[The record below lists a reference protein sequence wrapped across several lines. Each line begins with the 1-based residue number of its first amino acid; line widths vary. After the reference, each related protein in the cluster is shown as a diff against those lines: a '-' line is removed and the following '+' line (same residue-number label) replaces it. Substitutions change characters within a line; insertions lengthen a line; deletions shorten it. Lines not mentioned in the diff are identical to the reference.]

1 MDRSTS
7 THRVR
12 VRPVLALLFLVLTL
26 SACELLGDVLDT
38 IQPVA
43 WNSRFA
49 PAEELAWGSN
59 RDLTRTQFDDRLA
72 VYTGRGY
79 MVVDVDVRSEGLGLR
94 YALIAHENPD
104 DRDWALHVDLTSD
117 EYHALWTDY
126 RDRGYRPLD
135 VEGYLVDGQTRFAG
149 IWIENVEDLAW
160 SSIRNMTSAEYAE
173 YFDARS
179 AEGLRPID
187 IEAYDTPS
195 GLRFAA
201 IWWENVD
208 GLAWSQLRNIDRTR
222 YEQEVDD
229 LAAAGYFMID
239 YETYDTADGRRY
251 AAIWERRA
259 NRPAYQIR
267 TNRNELGFA
276 NLWRTYRD
284 QGYRIADFEGD
295 EASTD
300 LYAGIWIE
308 NDDRFRFPLK
318 GALDTAITN
327 YLATYTDTS
336 NAPESQTGISVVVIQ
351 DGDVV
356 YRRGFGMADVAGGKV
371 AHAATVYGL
380 ASVSKVIGG
389 TLAALLEAEQTLRDG
404 TTFTL
409 DMDDPTSDYLA
420 DLPDHHTH
428 TVEQLTAHLGCV
440 PHYPRTMT
448 ATGWTGTVPGISNLT
463 THFDTALDAAEAIWD
478 TGLVTT
484 TAAGGGCTVGATRSY
499 STPAF
504 TLLGAVLEQATG
516 RTIVELLQDEVF
528 APQGLS
534 SMRVQ
539 YASGSQ
545 IADYERAVHYDQNS
559 DPAAVTGCATG
570 EACDNTWK
578 VLGGGIES
586 NALDLADFGWR
597 VLDGRVVDAAT
608 RDGRLWTPVD
618 EDCTL
623 PGGGVCRNGVGWE
636 LRTVGAGSQRVAEHG
651 GSQAGARSH
660 LRVYRD
666 DGLVIAILT
675 NEGGH
680 TPSGLAT
687 TIGDAIL
694 GP

>member
-7 THRVR
+7 TKRTR
-12 VRPVLALLFLVLTL
+12 ARPVLALLLLVLTL
-26 SACELLGDVLDT
+26 SACDELFDFLDT
-38 IQPVA
+38 IQPAA

-49 PAEELAWGSN
+49 PAENLAWGSN
-59 RDLTRTQFDDRLA
+59 RDMTRTQFDDRLS

-79 MVVDVDVRSEGLGLR
+79 MAVDVDVRSEGLGLR

-104 DRDWALHVDLTSD
+104 DRAWALHVDLTSD
-117 EYHALWTDY
+117 QYHALWTDY
-126 RDRGYRPLD
+126 HDQGYRPLD

-160 SSIRNMTSAEYAE
+160 SSIRNMTSAEYAD

-222 YEQEVDD
+222 YEQEADD

-239 YETYDTADGRRY
+239 YETYDTSDGRRY

-259 NRPAYQIR
+259 NRPASQIR
-267 TNRNELGFA
+267 TNRDELGFA

-295 EASTD
+295 EAGTN
-300 LYAGIWIE
+300 LYAGIWVE
-308 NDDRFRFPLK
+308 NDERFRFPLK
-318 GALDTAITN
+318 GTLDTAITN

-336 NAPESQTGISVVVIQ
+336 NVPESQTGISVVVIQ

-371 AHAATVYGL
+371 AHAATVYGY

-389 TLAALLEAEQTLRDG
+389 TLAALLEAEGTLRDG

-420 DLPDHHTH
+420 DIPDHHAH

-448 ATGWTGTVPGISNLT
+448 TTGWSGTVPGISNLT
-463 THFDTALDAAEAIWD
+463 THYDTALAAAEDVWD

-484 TAAGGGCTVGATRSY
+484 TAPGGSCTIGATRSY
-499 STPAF
+499 STHAF
-504 TLLGAVLEQATG
+504 TLLGAVLEEATG
-516 RTIVELLQDEVF
+516 RTITQLLDRELFD
-528 APQGLS
+528 PHGLA

-539 YASGSQ
+539 FASATQ
-545 IADYERAVHYDQNS
+545 VADYERAIQYGNDSSPVDL
-559 DPAAVTGCATG
+559 AGCGTGQ
-570 EACDNTWK
+570 ACDSSWK
-578 VLGGGIES
+578 VLGGGIEGH
-586 NALDLADFGWR
+586 ALDLARFGWR
-597 VLDGRVVDAAT
+597 VLDGRVVDTTT
-608 RDGRLWTPVD
+608 RDERLWTPVD
-618 EDCTL
+618 EDCAA
-623 PGGGVCRNGVGWE
+623 PGSGVCRNGVGWE
-636 LRTVGAGSQRVAEHG
+636 LRMIGGRDVAEHG
-651 GSQAGARSH
+651 GSWLGARSH
-660 LRVYRD
+660 LRVYRA

-675 NEGGH
+675 NERGH

>member
-1 MDRSTS
+1 MDRTS
-7 THRVR
+7 SAKRARARRVI
-12 VRPVLALLFLVLTL
+12 ALLLLVLTL
-26 SACELLGDVLDT
+26 GACAELLDFLDT
-38 IQPVA
+38 IQPEP
-43 WNSRFA
+43 WTSRFA
-49 PAEELAWGSN
+49 PAENLAWASN
-59 RDLTRTQFDDRLA
+59 RDMTRAQFDERLA
-72 VYTGRGY
+72 VYTDRGY
-79 MVVDVDVRSEGLGLR
+79 MVVDVEVRPEGSGLR

-104 DRDWALHVDLTSD
+104 DRDWAVHVDLTSA
-117 EYHALWTDY
+117 EYNALWSDY

-135 VEGYLVDGQTRFAG
+135 VEGYLVDDQTRFAG
-149 IWIENVEDLAW
+149 VWIENVEDLAW
-160 SSIRNMTSAEYAE
+160 SSIRNMTSAEYAD

-208 GLAWSQLRNIDRTR
+208 GLAWSQLRNIDRAR
-222 YEQEVDD
+222 YTQEVND

-239 YETYDTADGRRY
+239 YETYDTVNGRRY

-267 TNRNELGFA
+267 TNRDELGFA

-284 QGYRIADFEGD
+284 QGYRLADFEGD
-295 EASTD
+295 EAGTN
-300 LYAGIWIE
+300 LYAGIWVE
-308 NDDRFRFPLK
+308 NDERYRFPLK
-318 GALDTAITN
+318 ATLDTAITN

-336 NAPESQTGISVVVIQ
+336 NVPESQTGISVVVIQ

-371 AHAATVYGL
+371 AHAATVYGY

-389 TLAALLEAEQTLRDG
+389 TLAALLEAEGSLRDG

-409 DMDDPTSDYLA
+409 DMDDSTSDYLA
-420 DLPDHHTH
+420 DIPDHHTH

-440 PHYPRTMT
+440 VHYPRTMT
-448 ATGWTGTVPGISNLT
+448 ATGWSGTVPGIGNLT
-463 THFDTALDAAEAIWD
+463 THYDTALAAAEDLWD

-484 TAAGGGCTVGATRSY
+484 TAPGGSCTIGATRSY
-499 STPAF
+499 STHAF
-504 TLLGAVLEQATG
+504 TLLGAVLEQAAG
-516 RTIVELLQDEVF
+516 RTITQLLDRELFE
-528 APQGLS
+528 PHGLA

-539 YASGSQ
+539 FASATQVS
-545 IADYERAVHYDQNS
+545 DYERAVQYDNDS
-559 DPAAVTGCATG
+559 SPVDLGGCG
-570 EACDNTWK
+570 VGQACDNSWK
-578 VLGGGIES
+578 VLGGGIEG
-586 NALDLADFGWR
+586 NALDLARFGWR

-618 EDCTL
+618 EDCAA
-623 PGGGVCRNGVGWE
+623 PGGGTCLNGVGWE
-636 LRTVGAGSQRVAEHG
+636 LRTVGGRRVAEHG
-651 GSQAGARSH
+651 GSWLGARSH

-675 NEGGH
+675 NERGH

-687 TIGDAIL
+687 TIGNAIL

>member
-1 MDRSTS
+1 MDRSTP
-7 THRVR
+7 THRAR
-12 VRPVLALLFLVLTL
+12 VRPVLALLVLVLTL
-26 SACELLGDVLDT
+26 SACAELLDFLDT
-38 IQPVA
+38 IQPEA
-43 WNSRFA
+43 WTSRFA
-49 PAEELAWGSN
+49 PAEDLAWGSN
-59 RDLTRTQFDDRLA
+59 RDLTRSQFDDRLA
-72 VYTGRGY
+72 VYTSRGY

-117 EYHALWTDY
+117 QYHALWTDY

-135 VEGYLVDGQTRFAG
+135 VEGYLADGQTRFAG
-149 IWIENVEDLAW
+149 IWIEDVEGLAW
-160 SSIRNMTSAEYAE
+160 SSVRNMTSAEYADD
-173 YFDARS
+173 FDARS
-179 AEGLRPID
+179 AQGLRPID

-201 IWWENVD
+201 IWWDNVD
-208 GLAWSQLRNIDRTR
+208 GLDWSQLRNIDRAR

-259 NRPAYQIR
+259 ERPAYQIR
-267 TNRNELGFA
+267 TNRDELGFA

-295 EASTD
+295 EAGTN

-308 NDDRFRFPLK
+308 NDERFRYPLK
-318 GALDTAITN
+318 GTLDNAITT
-327 YLATYTDTS
+327 YLGTYTDTS
-336 NAPESQTGISVVVIQ
+336 NAPESQSAISVVVMQ
-351 DGDVV
+351 DGEVV
-356 YRRGFGMADVAGGKV
+356 YRRGFGMADIAGGKV
-371 AHAATVYGL
+371 AHAATVYGF

-389 TLAALLEAEQTLRDG
+389 TLAALLEAEGTLRDG

-409 DMDDPTSDYLA
+409 DMDDPTADYLV
-420 DLPDHHTH
+420 DIPDHHTH

-448 ATGWTGTVPGISNLT
+448 SSGWSGTVPGISNLT

-478 TGLVTT
+478 THPVTT
-484 TAAGGGCTVGATRSY
+484 TAAQTGCTTGATRSY
-499 STPAF
+499 STHAF
-504 TLLGAVLEQATG
+504 TLLGAILEEATG
-516 RTIVELLQDEVF
+516 RTIIDLVEDEIF
-528 APQGLS
+528 APHGLA

-545 IADYERAVHYDQNS
+545 VPDYERAVHYDQSSN
-559 DPAAVTGCATG
+559 PANLTGCAIG

-578 VLGGGIES
+578 VLGGGIEG
-586 NALDLADFGWR
+586 NALDLARFGWR
-597 VLDGRVVDAAT
+597 VLDGRVVDATT
-608 RDGRLWTPVD
+608 RDDRLWTPVD
-618 EDCTL
+618 EDCAA
-623 PGGGVCRNGVGWE
+623 PGGGVCRNGVAWE
-636 LRTVGAGSQRVAEHG
+636 LRTIGGRDVAEHG

-687 TIGDAIL
+687 TIGNAIL